1 MSVVERIE
9 GSGDVLILC
18 DHASNHV
25 PADIDLRINQALL
38 DRHIAID
45 IGAAAVSRGLAALLG
60 APALLATVS
69 RLVIDLNREVD
80 APGLIPHASD
90 GHAIPGNVGV
100 DRAERIARFHAPY
113 HRAIAAQIRAQRPA
127 LIVSVHSF
135 TPALESGMAASRPW
149 EAGILYNRDARA
161 ARVAV
166 DWLAE
171 QGIVTGDNEPYSGR
185 LLNATMNRHAEATGT
200 PYLGVE
206 IRNDLIFSDPG
217 VAKWCEILGNLVT
230 FVRNPLAQ
238 GRLAAT

>member
-9 GSGDVLILC
+9 GGGDVLILC

-25 PADIDLRINQALL
+25 PADIDLGIDPALL
-38 DRHIAID
+38 RKHIAID

-60 APALLATVS
+60 APAMLAAVS

-80 APGLIPHASD
+80 ALGLIPHASD
-90 GHAIPGNVGV
+90 GYAIPGNEGV
-100 DRAERIARFHAPY
+100 ERAERVARFHAPY
-113 HRAIAAQIRAQRPA
+113 HRAIAAQVRAQRPA
-127 LIVSVHSF
+127 LIVSIHSF
-135 TPALESGMAASRPW
+135 TPALESGIAAPRPW

-161 ARVAV
+161 PKIAIP
-166 DWLAE
+166 WLAA

-200 PYLGVE
+200 PYLGIE
-206 IRNDLIFSDPG
+206 IRNDLISSAAG
-217 VAKWCEILGNLVT
+217 VSQWCEILQNLVT

-238 GRLAAT
+238 ERSAAT

>member
-9 GSGDVLILC
+9 GSGNVLILC

-25 PADIDLRINQALL
+25 PADIDLGIDPALL
-38 DRHIAID
+38 DKHIAID
-45 IGAAAVSRGLAALLG
+45 IGAAAVSRGLAALLD

-80 APGLIPHASD
+80 ALGLIPQASD
-90 GHAIPGNVGV
+90 GHAIPGNERV

-113 HRAIAAQIRAQRPA
+113 HRAIAAQVRAQQPA

-135 TPALESGMAASRPW
+135 TPALESGITPPRPW

-161 ARVAV
+161 ARIAV
-166 DWLAE
+166 DWLTA

-185 LLNATMNRHAEATGT
+185 LLNATMNRHAEASGT

-206 IRNDLIFSDPG
+206 IRNDLISSAAG
-217 VAKWCEILGNLVT
+217 VSQWCEILRNLVT

-238 GRLAAT
+238 ERSAAT

>member
-25 PADIDLRINQALL
+25 PADIDLGIDPALL

-45 IGAAAVSRGLAALLG
+45 IGAGAVSRGLAELLG
-60 APALLATVS
+60 APALLAAVS
-69 RLVIDLNREVD
+69 RLVVDLNREVD

-90 GHAIPGNVGV
+90 GHAIPGNDGA

-113 HRAIAAQIRAQRPA
+113 HRAVAAKVRAQRPA

-135 TPALESGMAASRPW
+135 TPALESGVGAPRPW

-161 ARVAV
+161 ARMAV
-166 DWLAE
+166 DWLAA
-171 QGIVTGDNEPYSGR
+171 QGVVTGDNEPYSGR

-200 PYLGVE
+200 PYLGIE
-206 IRNDLIFSDPG
+206 IRNDLISSAAG
-217 VAKWCEILGNLVT
+217 VTMWCEILRNLVT

-238 GRLAAT
+238 GRSAAT